1 MKTTTRMILYL
12 ILFALIDTVIPIPI
26 TAIILI
32 YVILEKPPW
41 FKELV
46 TELYTS

>member
-1 MKTTTRMILYL
+1 MKTPTRMILYL
-12 ILFALIDTVIPIPI
+12 ILLALIDTFIPIPF

-46 TELYTS
+46 IEIYAS

>member
-1 MKTTTRMILYL
+1 MKTPTRMILYL
-12 ILFALIDTVIPIPI
+12 ILLALIDTFLPIPI

-46 TELYTS
+46 TEIYAS